1 MSPFFCSTHRALFTP
16 FGGDGEC
23 VSSPNLSQ
31 IRETASR
38 KAHNLEVVG
47 STPASATIQAL
58 AVLESSL
65 YSHRHFSAC
74 HTQVRFLPPCSSIP
88 SQLAICGGF
97 CIITL

>member
-47 STPASATIQAL
+47 STPASATK
-58 AVLESSL
+58 
-65 YSHRHFSAC
+65 
-74 HTQVRFLPPCSSIP
+74 
-88 SQLAICGGF
+88 
-97 CIITL
+97 